1 METKYNFDNIP
12 GEMKKYTV
20 LHVIVTYII
29 QGNSVSFRALSCL
42 CCSIAFGTLQN
53 NTLFYA
59 VVIQGRFC
67 NVLGDFPVFLY
78 SSILLASPQLK
89 ANLAAPACFFREKS
103 CFLFGSNSVL

>member
-42 CCSIAFGTLQN
+42 CCSIAFG
-53 NTLFYA
+53 
-59 VVIQGRFC
+59 
-67 NVLGDFPVFLY
+67 DFPVFLY

-89 ANLAAPACFFREKS
+89 PNLAAPACFFREKS